1 MIMQLFFQAKT
12 QELIQIFSKANP
24 ADKAKA
30 LDLLKRL
37 DISSATKYEE
47 QLK

>member
-1 MIMQLFFQAKT
+1 
-12 QELIQIFSKANP
+12 LIQIFSKASP
-24 ADKAKA
+24 PDKAKA

-37 DISSATKYEE
+37 DVSSATKYQD